1 MASGQSLSCLVT
13 VSDKLHYIGFDLSAM
28 GEEVYLD
35 SVVDVV
41 GPETLVSEP
50 YAIKVRVAFVR

>member
-1 MASGQSLSCLVT
+1 
-13 VSDKLHYIGFDLSAM
+13 M

-50 YAIKVRVAFVR
+50 YAIKVLLRFMVSLNYFHMLTQIVGYLSS